1 VDTPND
7 RAADRPPTPG
17 GRLRAKLPEI
27 LIEAASIVA
36 AVLLAFAVDEWRD
49 ARAKRELAERARWSV
64 LAELRA
70 NHEEFLGAHAANARQ
85 LESLQHTLDRWAA
98 DPKAEHTSVELAFS
112 GAQLSDVAWET
123 TRTTQAI
130 QLLPFE
136 WVLEIARVYDVQA
149 LYKTAQLDMLQRTR
163 TAVAEFGSTRPPPEI
178 VAPLR
183 SQLQTF
189 QSLGDQ
195 LRIAYERVLADP
207 AARRH

>member
-7 RAADRPPTPG
+7 DAAAPLPSPG
-17 GRLRAKLPEI
+17 WRLRTKLPEI
-27 LIEAASIVA
+27 LIEAASIVV

-49 ARAKRELAERARWSV
+49 ARAKRQLAERARASV

-70 NHEEFLGAHAANARQ
+70 NHEELLGTHAANARQ
-85 LESLQHTLDRWAA
+85 LESLQHTLDLLAA
-98 DPKAEHTSVELAFS
+98 DPKARKTSVELAFS
-112 GAQLSDVAWET
+112 GAQLSDAAWET

-136 WVLEIARVYDVQA
+136 WVLEIARVYEVQA

-163 TAVAEFGSTRPPPEI
+163 AAVAAFGTTRNVPEI
-178 VAPLR
+178 VAPLG

-195 LRIAYERVLADP
+195 LRTAYEKVLGGG
-207 AARRH
+207 AARRR